1 MKAAFTLDDL
11 PLWPQAYPPEGYS
24 AAGIV
29 DFIIDALDH
38 HKIRGVYAFCNS
50 WSLVKHPEFSHILDR
65 WTSAGHFV
73 GNHTHAHPEL
83 NDVSADEYID
93 EIDLADKHLRPW
105 LSKSPS
111 RFFRYTL
118 CYWGNTEEKRERVK
132 SHLETLGYT
141 PAEVTTW
148 VYEWQWNRAL
158 LNCLDASDTAG
169 TELLKTSFLNFSAA
183 QLRYDFHSMRA
194 WFGRDVPGVVLGH
207 NVAFFADVVDSFLA
221 RLKDEGLEI
230 ISLEEASSDSAYTN
244 VATLVSDKFLVY
256 QQKLANAKG
265 RPIPIIAPDFQAL
278 FDEVAGKSIRPTGR
292 TGKYIT
298 RA

>member
-29 DFIIDALDH
+29 DSIIEALDH

-50 WSLVKHPEFSHILDR
+50 WSLVKHPEFSRILDR
-65 WTSAGHFV
+65 WTSAGHYV

-93 EIDLADKHLRPW
+93 EIDLADKHLGPW

-132 SHLETLGYT
+132 SHLAKLGYT
-141 PAEVTTW
+141 AAEVTTW
-148 VYEWQWNRAL
+148 VYEWQWNRAF
-158 LNCLDASDTAG
+158 LNYLDSGDTAG
-169 TELLKTSFLNFSAA
+169 IELLKHSFLDFSAG
-183 QLRYDFHSMRA
+183 QLRYDFQSMRA

-207 NVAFFADVVDSFLA
+207 SVAFFADVVDSFLG
-221 RLKDEGLEI
+221 RLKDEGLEF
-230 ISLEEASSDSAYTN
+230 ISLQEASSDSVYTT
-244 VATLVSDKFLVY
+244 VAGFVSDKFLVY
-256 QQKLANAKG
+256 HQKLAQAEG
-265 RPIPIIAPDFQAL
+265 RPIPIVAPDNQAV

-298 RA
+298 RT